1 MYPPFSL
8 REDPTG
14 FFMESDNCLQR
25 LVSKDIKSSI
35 DDVSVLFE
43 ESTEYELRVETFTL
57 ARGQNFLEMF
67 VLILAS
73 LYVYWIHIVQYPKKL
88 EGSPMFLQKF
98 LFGNRLW
105 NKNTT
110 EGSATYIKS
119 RKSCHLDLKLQIK
132 FITFSYFLL
141 LIIFYGLVCRHC

>member
-1 MYPPFSL
+1 MCSNWCTHLSTYEKI
-8 REDPTG
+8 RQG

-25 LVSKDIKSSI
+25 LVSKGIKSSI
-35 DDVSVLFE
+35 D
-43 ESTEYELRVETFTL
+43 ESTEYELTVETFTL
-57 ARGQNFLEMF
+57 ARGQKFLEMF

-73 LYVYWIHIVQYPKKL
+73 LYVYWIHVVQYPKKL

-105 NKNTT
+105 NKNTR

>member
-1 MYPPFSL
+1 MCSNWCTHLSTY
-8 REDPTG
+8 EKIQQG

-25 LVSKDIKSSI
+25 LVSKGIKSSI
-35 DDVSVLFE
+35 D
-43 ESTEYELRVETFTL
+43 ESTEYELTVETFTL
-57 ARGQNFLEMF
+57 ARGEKFLEMF

-73 LYVYWIHIVQYPKKL
+73 LYVYWIHVVQYPKKL

>member
-1 MYPPFSL
+1 MPQLMYPPFNL

-73 LYVYWIHIVQYPKKL
+73 LYVY
-88 EGSPMFLQKF
+88 
-98 LFGNRLW
+98 
-105 NKNTT
+105 
-110 EGSATYIKS
+110 
-119 RKSCHLDLKLQIK
+119 
-132 FITFSYFLL
+132 
-141 LIIFYGLVCRHC
+141 